1 MKSEELPSLEDDL
14 LHFQGQLPEGRGGVS
29 HDCQQKPLHVLSTVG
44 HYDVKKQRSTVLA
57 LNALAGLS
65 DKIMW
70 LKRSFWTVPEEDFF
84 KQKFPSVWVLPRLL
98 PQWNVCPLLP

>member
-44 HYDVKKQRSTVLA
+44 LYDVKKQRSTVLA

-70 LKRSFWTVPEEDFF
+70 L
-84 KQKFPSVWVLPRLL
+84 
-98 PQWNVCPLLP
+98 